1 MFSQP
6 PPPLRSATLFSLLG
20 FVFNQL
26 ARLRKPLLPPCPTSS
41 PLLCLK
47 CGSGSAGGSGL
58 PPPRRLGGSSWA
70 RGPGAQ
76 QGRAGVSGWQCRGE
90 PEPSTE
96 LFAGSGTPRG
106 QEEARAGS
114 TPGAAPGLP
123 MASASSRF
131 RRIFGE
137 DKTRAMPC
145 PELTAAV
152 RAGAGGCGIPAVAR
166 RCRLLARGTLCS
178 SSRPPVARPRYQGH
192 WGHGASSGLA
202 QLGAAVGSRR
212 AAAARGKPSLGV
224 RLPKAL
230 QEAGIGGGPAALSW
244 SGAALC
250 QKAAPAASCTPP
262 GAAPALPGGSALLP
276 PGPPALGPRHPW
288 GTQGPHGIAAP
299 LLLRGW
305 RALGGPRGGSEGVG
319 SNDSS

>member
-26 ARLRKPLLPPCPTSS
+26 ARLRKPLLPPRPTSS

-58 PPPRRLGGSSWA
+58 PPPRRLGGSPWA

-76 QGRAGVSGWQCRGE
+76 QGRVGVSGWQRRGE

-106 QEEARAGS
+106 QEEARVGS

-123 MASASSRF
+123 TASASSRF
-131 RRIFGE
+131 RRVFGE
-137 DKTRAMPC
+137 GKTRAMPC

-152 RAGAGGCGIPAVAR
+152 RAGAGGCGIPAVVR
-166 RCRLLARGTLCS
+166 RCQLLVRGTLCS
-178 SSRPPVARPRYQGH
+178 SSRPPIACPR
-192 WGHGASSGLA
+192 
-202 QLGAAVGSRR
+202 
-212 AAAARGKPSLGV
+212 
-224 RLPKAL
+224 
-230 QEAGIGGGPAALSW
+230 
-244 SGAALC
+244 
-250 QKAAPAASCTPP
+250 
-262 GAAPALPGGSALLP
+262 
-276 PGPPALGPRHPW
+276 
-288 GTQGPHGIAAP
+288 
-299 LLLRGW
+299 
-305 RALGGPRGGSEGVG
+305 
-319 SNDSS
+319 